1 VLRVEVGVDLAE
13 LRRELLRL
21 LARSLHTRNAEAQEN
36 EKRGG
41 NSTWWNAMGC
51 WHLVTSFS

>member
-1 VLRVEVGVDLAE
+1 VDLAE

-21 LARSLHTRNAEAQEN
+21 LARRLHTRNTEAQEN

-41 NSTWWNAMGC
+41 SGA
-51 WHLVTSFS
+51 